1 MGVGFNWFKN
11 YKVNKFE
18 DPRSWFKESYIYS
31 IEYLDGDSTSHSYG
45 NRTKLQSLFELIG
58 ESIPT
63 INDEIFYD
71 NIKDYIKDTLI
82 QPLEMSRICDKLLN
96 SEFDLLD
103 MEDRIK
109 WIQQLSNEGYYVS
122 YDML

>member
-18 DPRSWFKESYIYS
+18 DPRSWLGNSCIYS

-45 NRTKLQSLFELIG
+45 NRTKLQNLFELIDK
-58 ESIPT
+58 SIPT
-63 INDEIFYD
+63 VNDEIFYD
-71 NIKDYIKDTLI
+71 DIEDYIKNTLI
-82 QPLEMSRICDKLLN
+82 QPTEMSSICDKLLN
-96 SEFDLLD
+96 SGFDLLD
-103 MEDRIK
+103 MKDRIK
-109 WIQQLSNEGYYVS
+109 WIKELSDEGYYVS